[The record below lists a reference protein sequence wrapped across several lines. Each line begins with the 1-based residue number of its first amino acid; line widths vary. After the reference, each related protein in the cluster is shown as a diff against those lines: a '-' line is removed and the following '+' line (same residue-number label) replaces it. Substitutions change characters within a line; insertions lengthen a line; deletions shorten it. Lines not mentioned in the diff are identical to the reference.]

1 MGQKFANVIS
11 YFLHP
16 LWMPVYVI
24 LTFWSLNSS
33 MVMQSHSNVWWYILL
48 VVFINTILIPLLL
61 FWMLKKLKLLQSFKM
76 EERRD
81 RIFPFLI
88 MGVFYLTTWFV
99 FDQLGIFGYIAMV
112 FMLAAILSFLA
123 LLITFF
129 WKISIHLMSIG
140 AFSVFILYL
149 TSIHFISTH
158 WPVYGIIMLS
168 GILAWARLTL
178 KSHNSLQVYSGFI
191 IGAIVGSLFLM
202 GIT

>member
-1 MGQKFANVIS
+1 
-11 YFLHP
+11 
-16 LWMPVYVI
+16 
-24 LTFWSLNSS
+24 
-33 MVMQSHSNVWWYILL
+33 MQSHSNVWWYILL

-123 LLITFF
+123 ILITLENIYTFNVDWCF
-129 WKISIHLMSIG
+129 
-140 AFSVFILYL
+140 
-149 TSIHFISTH
+149 
-158 WPVYGIIMLS
+158 
-168 GILAWARLTL
+168 
-178 KSHNSLQVYSGFI
+178 
-191 IGAIVGSLFLM
+191 
-202 GIT
+202 